1 MKINHNNLDNDL
13 QFLNTIKSLD
23 LLQKQFQSQNN
34 FSHFHSMNDNLFVLL
49 EDSLKML

>member
-13 QFLNTIKSLD
+13 QFLNTTFTKTISKS
-23 LLQKQFQSQNN
+23 NN

-49 EDSLKML
+49 EYSLKML